1 MKKLLAVSLSI
12 VACLALVYCGLQFR
26 DIFRELQKPQKI
38 EVSVSQKGG
47 KQILPRE
54 YSCKLAIVEWADAVI
69 RIRASDEFEG
79 ALKNNTPLLSH
90 AIAIGCVIERKDMN
104 EIIVVSGFSEGKPDD
119 FVTIPGPW
127 VRKITYLEPKKGG
140 KRR

>member
-1 MKKLLAVSLSI
+1 MKKLLAVSLFI
-12 VACLALVYCGLQFR
+12 VACLALVYCGLQLR

-47 KQILPRE
+47 KQMPPKE
-54 YSCKLAIVEWADAVI
+54 YTCKLAIVEWSDAVI
-69 RIRASDEFEG
+69 RTRASD
-79 ALKNNTPLLSH
+79 ALEEALENNASLLIP

-104 EIIVVSGFSEGKPDD
+104 EIIVVSGFSDGKPDD
-119 FVTIPGPW
+119 FITIPGPW

-140 KRR
+140 KER